1 MATCRSRADDDARA
15 ERKLRARVHGR
26 RPSRSP
32 SGSPRVP
39 VHVEIGETGDHVVE
53 RVCAGRSWNR
63 RRRDLADAAYPWLIH
78 RLTYHRPHQDH
89 IHVRAI
95 RSSYTT
101 RMPYRMHSEYLRT
114 LFLNNDLAEGRFKL
128 NGRRIALQDIRLPVF
143 VVGAEHDHV
152 SPWRSVFKIHYLTGA
167 EITFAL
173 ANGGQNRGIVAP
185 PGESG
190 RYFRTSTTAA
200 KDRRPDPHA
209 WAGSAQR
216 QDRT

>member
-1 MATCRSRADDDARA
+1 
-15 ERKLRARVHGR
+15 
-26 RPSRSP
+26 
-32 SGSPRVP
+32 
-39 VHVEIGETGDHVVE
+39 
-53 RVCAGRSWNR
+53 
-63 RRRDLADAAYPWLIH
+63 
-78 RLTYHRPHQDH
+78 
-89 IHVRAI
+89 
-95 RSSYTT
+95 
-101 RMPYRMHSEYLRT
+101 MPYRMPSEYLRT

-143 VVGAEHDHV
+143 VVGAERDHV

-173 ANGGQNRGIVAP
+173 ANGGHNRGIVAP

-216 QDRT
+216 HEHSWWLAWFEWLAAHSSSLAAPPPLGLRVPALRRWISRRENMCGGKGARAQRDDGHTREETD